1 MIIVFGMFLIDCCI
15 YILEILSYQNKIFL
29 DLYVEQVGQ
38 SFVMDCQLIEFR
50 EMVEQEVNYM
60 IELSEVMGM
69 FDMVFVLV
77 VMKMSIMLLEIVFVM
92 MLFVVV

>member
-1 MIIVFGMFLIDCCI
+1 MIIVFGMFLIDCFLF
-15 YILEILSYQNKIFL
+15 ILEVLSYQNKIFL

>member
-1 MIIVFGMFLIDCCI
+1 MIIVFGMFLIDCYI
-15 YILEILSYQNKIFL
+15 YILEVLNYQNKIFL

>member
-1 MIIVFGMFLIDCCI
+1 
-15 YILEILSYQNKIFL
+15 
-29 DLYVEQVGQ
+29 
-38 SFVMDCQLIEFR
+38 MDCQLIEFR